1 MQSPWESGPESLQR
15 QHMSNPPGHTHCAP
29 ERAFAEFFRAVPR
42 RNSIELAQDC
52 LLDFRKNA
60 IWNCYVEVVA
70 SAPLFTAPKRPCFVC
85 SLPREENEC
94 ICLFY
99 LFVLK
104 PVWIQILILDTKL

>member
-1 MQSPWESGPESLQR
+1 MYAESLESGPESLQR

-60 IWNCYVEVVA
+60 FCE
-70 SAPLFTAPKRPCFVC
+70 
-85 SLPREENEC
+85 
-94 ICLFY
+94 

-104 PVWIQILILDTKL
+104 LSRQRHFSRRRKVPILCAHCRAKKMSAFGYFIYLS